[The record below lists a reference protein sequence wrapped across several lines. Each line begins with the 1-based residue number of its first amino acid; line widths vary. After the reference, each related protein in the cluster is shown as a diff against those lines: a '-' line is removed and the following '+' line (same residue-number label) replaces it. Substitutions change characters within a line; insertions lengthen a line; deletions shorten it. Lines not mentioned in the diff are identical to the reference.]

1 MKATYDIAVI
11 GGGAAGLAAAIT
23 AGRKGKTVLII
34 EKEQRLGKKLL
45 ATGNGRC
52 NFTNLRSE
60 ISRYHGKEPAFAAPA
75 MAQFPPESNIA
86 FFRSLGVMAKTEEDA
101 KVYPLSLQAAAVLDM
116 LRLELERLAIDV
128 VNDCRI
134 QKICPQN
141 RGFQLIGEK
150 ERFHAEKVIAAC
162 GGMASPE
169 LGGCG
174 YGYDL
179 LKELG
184 HTLTPIA
191 PALVKIKTE
200 NRLPNALKGIKIE
213 GTLTLKRKGRPLG
226 REAGEILFT
235 DFGISGPPVLQLSR
249 LLCFAPAE
257 EFTAELDLLPDFSK
271 EEVITLLQERRK
283 LLGTATLEHF
293 LTGLIQKKAG
303 MLLTKEALNTKLSRT
318 AKELDDGELQK
329 LAAMLKGFSLPV
341 KGVLGWKQAQV
352 TAGGIDTAG
361 FDPAT
366 MESRLVPGLFAV
378 GEVLDIDGDCGGF
391 NLQWAWASGRLAGTI
406 AAKDREE
413 RQ

>member
-86 FFRSLGVMAKTEEDA
+86 FFRSLGVMAKTEADA
-101 KVYPLSLQAAAVLDM
+101 KVFPLSLQAAAVLDM

-128 VNDCRI
+128 VNGCRI
-134 QKICPQN
+134 QRVLPQN

-150 ERFHAEKVIAAC
+150 VRFHAEKVIAAC

-179 LKELG
+179 LKALG
-184 HTLTPIA
+184 HTLTPIT

-213 GTLTLKRKGRPLG
+213 GILTLKRKGRPLG
-226 REAGEILFT
+226 KEAGEILFT

-257 EFTAELDLLPDFSK
+257 EFTTELDLLPDFSK
-271 EEVITLLQERRK
+271 EEVTTLLRERRK
-283 LLGTATLEHF
+283 LLSTATLEHF
-293 LTGLIQKKAG
+293 LTGLIQKKVG

-318 AKELDDGELQK
+318 VKELDDDELQK
-329 LAAMLKGFSLPV
+329 LTAILKGFSLPV

-352 TAGGIDTAG
+352 TAGGIDTAD

-406 AAKDREE
+406 AAKNREE